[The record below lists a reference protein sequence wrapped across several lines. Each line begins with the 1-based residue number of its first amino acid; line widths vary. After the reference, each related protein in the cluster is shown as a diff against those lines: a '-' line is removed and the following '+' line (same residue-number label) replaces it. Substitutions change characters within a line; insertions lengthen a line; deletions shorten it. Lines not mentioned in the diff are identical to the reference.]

1 LPAGNAQ
8 TPLITRFEPRKVPL
22 RSGGDEIIAAPMT
35 KLQKFSAHDCAY
47 QMQANILIIG
57 LAATIPKET
66 SEWVKRAGH
75 EWLTKD
81 ITHNLGHLFSLL
93 PLPIWRTTA

>member
-1 LPAGNAQ
+1 
-8 TPLITRFEPRKVPL
+8 LITRFESRKVPFWS
-22 RSGGDEIIAAPMT
+22 RGDEIIAALIT
-35 KLQKFSAHDCAY
+35 KLQKLIAHDRAY

-81 ITHNLGHLFSLL
+81 IPHNLGHLFSLL